1 MNIDFLKPY
10 NWRVGRTIIAVVVAL
25 LLVWAFW
32 FHYLYSPW
40 TRDGRVR
47 VEVVDI
53 AAQISGQVTE
63 LPVVD
68 NQKVKKGDVLF
79 VIDPRDYQYALS
91 EAQATVKSRRATLDV
106 DQEEAD
112 RRKKLGAAVSAEEV
126 QTYTS
131 GYDVA
136 LASYDAALAQLNQ
149 AELNLSRTIVYSPVN
164 GYITN
169 LHLRIGDYATPG
181 QTKLS
186 IVDSDSFWIAG
197 YFEETKL
204 PHIHEGDYAKVKLMG
219 ISPIVEGHV
228 GSFARG
234 IADANGAANVGLANV
249 DPIFTWVRL
258 AQRIP
263 VRIDIDKVPKDV
275 QLTAGQTCTI
285 VISPGRHRQ

>member
-1 MNIDFLKPY
+1 MDFWKPY
-10 NWRVGRTIIAVVVAL
+10 NWRVGRTTIAVLIAL
-25 LLVWAFW
+25 LLAWLFW
-32 FHYLYSPW
+32 VHYLYSPW

-53 AAQISGQVTE
+53 AAQISGQITE
-63 LPVVD
+63 LPVID
-68 NQKVKKGDVLF
+68 NQQVHKGDVLF
-79 VIDPRDYQYALS
+79 IIDPRDYQYALA
-91 EAQATVKSRRATLDV
+91 EAQANVESRLATLKVDEIEAQRRA
-106 DQEEAD
+106 
-112 RRKKLGAAVSAEEV
+112 KLGAAVSAEEV

-131 GYDVA
+131 SYDVA
-136 LASYDAALAQLNQ
+136 KASYDQALAELDQ
-149 AELNLSRTIVYSPVN
+149 ARLNLSRTTVVSPVN
-164 GYITN
+164 GYVTN

-219 ISPIVEGHV
+219 VGPAVAGHV
-228 GSFARG
+228 ASFARG
-234 IADANGAANVGLANV
+234 IADTNSGANFGLANV

-263 VRIDIDKVPKDV
+263 VRIEIDKVPKGV

-285 VISPGRHRQ
+285 VISPGRHR